1 MMMSRYLQTLK
12 FLSPIVSVGRYHTS
26 RTSGSVYAGLTPFFF
41 FGNGKLFLRQGK
53 LVSGRLDTVERA
65 AAVAKAF
72 RGLLRGDVALRL
84 CHELVADEELSYS
97 GAAQE
102 GWVEV
107 DVEVAGFDLPGGAGE
122 RCLVE
127 THAYNVKSA
136 YVTLVIAVN

>member
-1 MMMSRYLQTLK
+1 MMSRYSQTPK
-12 FLSPIVSVGRYHTS
+12 FLNSIASVGRYCIS
-26 RTSGSVYAGLTPFFF
+26 RTSGSMYARWAPFFV

-53 LVSGRLDTVERA
+53 LVSGRLDAVERA

-72 RGLLRGDVALRL
+72 RGLLGGDVALGFG
-84 CHELVADEELSYS
+84 HELVADEELSYS

-107 DVEVAGFDLPGGAGE
+107 DVKVAGFDLLGGAGE

-127 THAYNVKSA
+127 THACNIKSA